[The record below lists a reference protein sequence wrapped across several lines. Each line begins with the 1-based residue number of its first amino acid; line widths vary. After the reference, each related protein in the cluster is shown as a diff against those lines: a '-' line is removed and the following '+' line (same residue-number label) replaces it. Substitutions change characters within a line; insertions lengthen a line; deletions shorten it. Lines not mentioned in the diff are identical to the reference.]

1 MNNEKSSKV
10 ILTGDWHAGRDNDS
24 RKHNEYLLEF
34 SDFLIDYAKKNGI
47 SDVYQCG
54 DFFDSRS
61 KMSVETMN
69 YGIDIAKK
77 FHDSGIRLTVLVG
90 NHDMFYKNRV
100 DVNSARCLESYANI
114 ITDTETVSTPTGE
127 EILLTPWV
135 CGGEHWDS
143 IVEASKK
150 ADYVFGHFEFKNFYM
165 NENYLMEHGV
175 SHKELRD
182 CKRVI
187 TGHYHKR
194 QVKDNVIYAGSPF
207 PFDYND
213 ANDLE
218 RGFTVLDT
226 ETNEVEHVD
235 WGKVKI
241 LKLDYDEFMEFQE
254 EGIIDEHTSVRIE
267 LPDDADDALIEEAT
281 TAVSNLETS
290 NSKINYK
297 GNKAKELIESTVEVK
312 EVDNV
317 DQTIVEA
324 IRGITEP
331 PSDVDV
337 ETLAQIYELAIEE
350 GTDED

>member
-1 MNNEKSSKV
+1 MK
-10 ILTGDWHAGRDNDS
+10 ILATGDWHFGRNNDS
-24 RKHNEYLLEF
+24 RRHNEYLLEF
-34 SDFLIDYAKKNGI
+34 IEFMVDYANENGI
-47 SDVYQCG
+47 DRIIQCG
-54 DFFDSRS
+54 DFFDNRT

-69 YGIDIAKK
+69 YGIEGAKYIQEN
-77 FHDSGIRLTVLVG
+77 FDGDFEVLVG

-100 DVNSARCLESYANI
+100 DVNSIRCIEPYAFLVM
-114 ITDTETVSTPTGE
+114 DTETFSTTTGE

-150 ADYVFGHFEFKNFYM
+150 ADYIFGHFEFKNFYM

-226 ETNEVEHVD
+226 ETNEAVHVD

-254 EGIIDEHTSVRIE
+254 EGIIDEHTSVRID
-267 LPDDADDALIEEAT
+267 LPDDADDRLIEEAT

-297 GNKAKELIESTVEVK
+297 GNKVKELIESTVEVK

>member
-1 MNNEKSSKV
+1 MTSKNNSKV
-10 ILTGDWHAGRDNDS
+10 ILSGDYHFGRDNDS

-34 SDFLIDYAKKNGI
+34 VDFMLEYANQHGI
-47 SDVYQCG
+47 SDIVQLG
-54 DFFDSRS
+54 DFYDNRS
-61 KMSVETMN
+61 KMSIETLN
-69 YGIDIAKK
+69 YGIEAAKRISEDGK
-77 FHDSGIRLTVLVG
+77 KLRVLTG
-90 NHDMFYKNRV
+90 NHDMYFKNRL
-100 DVNSARCLESYANI
+100 DVSSTNALRRYADVVGAVRSLVIGGKN
-114 ITDTETVSTPTGE
+114 V
-127 EILLTPWV
+127 LLVPWV
-135 CGGEHWDS
+135 TDGEMWDKVVDLS
-143 IVEASKK
+143 HQ

-165 NENYLMEHGV
+165 NENYLMEHGT

-194 QVKDNVIYAGSPF
+194 QVKDNVIYTGSPF

-226 ETNEVEHVD
+226 ETNDVEHID